1 MENKVNILIKSPRCG
16 IYFYGGVMKK
26 KTNIRW
32 IVEIVVFSL
41 TMSVVFSFM
50 SSEILDGAGY
60 IVAFV
65 LLLAFVALGVI
76 FDVIGVAVTS
86 ATETPFHAMAS
97 HKERGAREALR
108 LLRKSDK
115 VSSICNDV
123 VGDISGIISGAT
135 AAAIA
140 GNLTRDFGL
149 NGVVMSLVV
158 TGAVSAL
165 TIGGKAVGKTIALS
179 NNTQIIFTVGK
190 LMSFL
195 PKFGKK
201 K

>member
-1 MENKVNILIKSPRCG
+1 
-16 IYFYGGVMKK
+16 MKK
-26 KTNIRW
+26 KADPKW
-32 IVEIVVFSL
+32 LVEIVVLSVTMSMVFSL
-41 TMSVVFSFM
+41 T

-65 LLLAFVALGVI
+65 LLFAFIALGIV

-86 ATETPFHAMAS
+86 ASETPFHAMAS

-108 LLRKSDK
+108 LLRKADR

-123 VGDISGIISGAT
+123 VGDITGIISGAT
-135 AAAIA
+135 AATIA
-140 GNLTRDFGL
+140 GNFARDFSL
-149 NGVVMSLVV
+149 SGVVISLVV
-158 TGAVSAL
+158 TGLVSGL

-179 NNTQIIFTVGK
+179 RNTQIIFMVGK

-195 PKFGKK
+195 PHFGGKK

>member
-1 MENKVNILIKSPRCG
+1 
-16 IYFYGGVMKK
+16 MKK
-26 KTNIRW
+26 KTDLKW
-32 IVEIVVFSL
+32 IVKIVVLSVTMSMVFSL
-41 TMSVVFSFM
+41 T

-60 IVAFV
+60 IVSFV
-65 LLLAFVALGVI
+65 LLFAFIALGIV

-108 LLRKSDK
+108 LLRKSDR

-135 AAAIA
+135 AATIA
-140 GNLTRDFGL
+140 GNFSRDFSV
-149 NGVVMSLVV
+149 NSIVMSLVV
-158 TGAVSAL
+158 TGLVSGL
-165 TIGGKAVGKTIALS
+165 TIGGKAAGKTIALS
-179 NNTQIIFTVGK
+179 KNTQIIFIVGK

-195 PKFGKK
+195 PHFKK
-201 K
+201 KK

>member
-1 MENKVNILIKSPRCG
+1 
-16 IYFYGGVMKK
+16 MKK
-26 KTNIRW
+26 KTNIKW
-32 IVEIVVFSL
+32 IVEIVLISL
-41 TMSVVFSFM
+41 TMSVVFSFV

-60 IVAFV
+60 FVAFV
-65 LLLAFVALGVI
+65 LLMAFVALGVV
-76 FDVIGVAVTS
+76 FDVVGVAVTS

-108 LLRKSDK
+108 LLRRAER

-140 GNLTRDFGL
+140 GKLSQDLSVSSVVTSL
-149 NGVVMSLVV
+149 LVTGVVS
-158 TGAVSAL
+158 GL
-165 TIGGKAVGKTIALS
+165 TIGGKAVGKTIAINS
-179 NNTQIIFTVGK
+179 DTQIVFMVGK
-190 LMSFL
+190 LMALL
-195 PKFGKK
+195 PHRKK

>member
-1 MENKVNILIKSPRCG
+1 
-16 IYFYGGVMKK
+16 MKK
-26 KTNIRW
+26 KADVKWLI
-32 IVEIVVFSL
+32 EIVVLSVTMSVIFSL
-41 TMSVVFSFM
+41 T

-65 LLLAFVALGVI
+65 LLFAFIALGI
-76 FDVIGVAVTS
+76 LFDIIGVAVTS

-108 LLRKSDK
+108 LLRKAER
-115 VSSICNDV
+115 VSSVCNDV

-135 AAAIA
+135 AATIA

-149 NGVVMSLVV
+149 NSIVMSLLV
-158 TGAVSAL
+158 TGVVSGL
-165 TIGGKAVGKTIALS
+165 TIGGKAVGKSVALTK
-179 NNTQIIFTVGK
+179 NTQIIFMVGK
-190 LMSFL
+190 LMSLAPHFKN
-195 PKFGKK
+195 PGKK

>member
-1 MENKVNILIKSPRCG
+1 MKRKS
-16 IYFYGGVMKK
+16 
-26 KTNIRW
+26 NIRW
-32 IVEIVVFSL
+32 IVEIVLISL
-41 TMSVVFSFM
+41 TMSVTFSFV

-60 IVAFV
+60 VVAFV
-65 LLLAFVALGVI
+65 LLLAFIALGVV

-97 HKERGAREALR
+97 HKERGAREALK
-108 LLRKSDK
+108 LLRKSDR

-140 GNLTRDFGL
+140 GNLTRDL
-149 NGVVMSLVV
+149 DVSMVVMSLLV
-158 TGAVSAL
+158 TGVVSGL
-165 TIGGKAVGKTIALS
+165 TIGGKAVGKTIAI
-179 NNTQIIFTVGK
+179 NKNTQIIFAVGK

-195 PKFGKK
+195 PHLKK
-201 K
+201 KK